1 MNIIPVFLPH
11 AGCKTRCTFCNE
23 FSATGI
29 TKKPDEDKLIAE
41 VNRYRNYFRDKENVE
56 IAFYGGTFTGLPLNQ
71 MAFYLEKAND
81 LFDSGLIRGIRFSTS
96 PDEITAE
103 KMELISRYPVKLIE
117 LGVQSFNENVLKL
130 ARRSHGTEEIYS
142 GVELI
147 KKAGIPF
154 GIHLMTGLP
163 GDTPEY
169 DIASALKTVELGAS
183 VARIHPAVILKGS
196 LLEEEFSKGNFKP
209 QTMEDALDILWRIY
223 VILYRGEITINR
235 IGICLYGDEINN
247 VVSGP
252 YHPAI
257 GDLVKSRVAF
267 EILMSL
273 SKRNGSSNTVTI
285 PLNLK
290 QFFTGYKRCVLEQA
304 TSRGI
309 KVRFI
314 DNNNLIDVDKE
325 IKSLA
330 TLVSGGV

>member
-1 MNIIPVFLPH
+1 MNIIPIFLPH
-11 AGCKTRCTFCNE
+11 AGCRTRCTFCNE

-29 TKKPDEDKLIAE
+29 IEKPDSEKVIAE

-56 IAFYGGTFTGLPLNQ
+56 MAFYGGTFTGLPLEQ
-71 MAFYLEKAND
+71 MAFYLEIAKGFYN
-81 LFDSGLIRGIRFSTS
+81 SGLIKGIRFSTA
-96 PDEITAE
+96 PDEITVE
-103 KMELISRYPVKLIE
+103 KMELIADYPVKLIE
-117 LGVQSFNENVLKL
+117 LGVQSFNEDVLKL
-130 ARRSHGTEEIYS
+130 ARRSHGTEEIYR

-169 DIASALKTVELGAS
+169 DIASALKTVELGAAM
-183 VARIHPAVILKGS
+183 ARIHPAVILKGS
-196 LLEEEFSKGNFKP
+196 LLEEEFLLGNYKP
-209 QTMEDALDILWRIY
+209 QTIEEALDILWKIY

-257 GDLVKSRVAF
+257 GDLVKSRVAL
-267 EILMSL
+267 EILTSL
-273 SKRNGSSNTVTI
+273 NKRSGFSGKVDI
-285 PLNLK
+285 PMNLK
-290 QFFTGYKRCVLEQA
+290 QFFTGYKRCVIEGA

-309 KVRFI
+309 RVRFADNGNFI
-314 DNNNLIDVDKE
+314 DIDKE
-325 IKSLA
+325 IRDLA
-330 TLVSGGV
+330 TFVSGGA